1 MELTPLQQVMVFAG
15 IPALLCLILAL
26 AILAPGWTRAGR
38 YRPGEPW
45 NYDPILI
52 NGSNTND
59 VAQAIAATPT
69 GELGEVVES
78 EPVEATA
85 GAEGGTSARW

>member
-1 MELTPLQQVMVFAG
+1 MEPTALQYLAILVG
-15 IPALLCLILAL
+15 IPAVVVVVLAL

-45 NYDPILI
+45 NYEPILI

-59 VAQAIAATPT
+59 VDQAIAITAVA
-69 GELGEVVES
+69 ELGEDT
-78 EPVEATA
+78 PVA
-85 GAEGGTSARW
+85 GGQEGGTSAQW